1 MTHDAWQISLQM
13 PSDGG
18 ENKMKSQQ
26 IDISSICCHGQQLAI
41 SFPFWSL
48 SNAHTCAM
56 PLANKQ
62 PTALE
67 NLMKHSVHMTWIQM
81 KKIPSNCQTFK
92 QTQNTLTPN
101 YHNFIQFPSIMTSSL
116 NFMSFIHTMWY
127 GAPVRTYCATL
138 PLHDLLSCRP
148 LIFHLIAR
156 DKAIHRLELAGT
168 NGTVELVAWSNQ
180 TRIGTMH
187 NQKCCF
193 WRWFKIKTTD
203 RSQIR
208 VLWSEE
214 YDMKC
219 GLVTSLHMKYTW
231 ILGCFIVQ
239 LESML

>member
-101 YHNFIQFPSIMTSSL
+101 YHNFQASW
-116 NFMSFIHTMWY
+116 H
-127 GAPVRTYCATL
+127 
-138 PLHDLLSCRP
+138 LHWTSCRSS
-148 LIFHLIAR
+148 I
-156 DKAIHRLELAGT
+156 
-168 NGTVELVAWSNQ
+168 Q
-180 TRIGTMH
+180 
-187 NQKCCF
+187 C
-193 WRWFKIKTTD
+193 
-203 RSQIR
+203 
-208 VLWSEE
+208 
-214 YDMKC
+214 DM
-219 GLVTSLHMKYTW
+219 VR
-231 ILGCFIVQ
+231 Q
-239 LESML
+239 LEPTAQPCLSMICYPVVP